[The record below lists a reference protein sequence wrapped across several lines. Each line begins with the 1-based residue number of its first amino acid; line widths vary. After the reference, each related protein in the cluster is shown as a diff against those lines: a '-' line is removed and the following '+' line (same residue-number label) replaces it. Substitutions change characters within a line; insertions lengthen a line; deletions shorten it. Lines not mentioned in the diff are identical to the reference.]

1 MSYFKPNTKKAIK
14 IATAIKGLSATAAA
28 SAYIMASAELTLII
42 LIVGGLANEA
52 INFLSDNEN
61 PNSPI

>member
-14 IATAIKGLSATAAA
+14 IATAIKGLTATVGA
-28 SAYIMASAELTLII
+28 SAYIMASAEWA
-42 LIVGGLANEA
+42 LIVAILGGVANEA